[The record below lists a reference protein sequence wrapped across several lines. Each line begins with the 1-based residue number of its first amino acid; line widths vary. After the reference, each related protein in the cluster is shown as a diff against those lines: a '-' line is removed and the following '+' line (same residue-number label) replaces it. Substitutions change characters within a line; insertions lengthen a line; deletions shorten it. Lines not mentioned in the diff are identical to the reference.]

1 MAHHNCFASIL
12 VFLFTVDHPIMDEE
26 TQDDDGIENP
36 ERQVPRS
43 VRKLVDERQRYE
55 IFPNGNS
62 QFLTKRAMQELRDGM
77 ATDEEASTFEPIGN
91 QSSSTK
97 KTTVKVPEPN
107 DRYGAGR
114 EIVTLRLRAMRGSTL
129 PDLFEGD
136 SISGVYPNYA
146 RRMDEMT
153 LLRDR
158 EEFLQKT
165 GFREFRILQV
175 FWGYKSLVHSLV
187 GRQRTGPDGRR
198 RLSIM
203 SSSNSDTNAYVVCE
217 VVIR

>member
-1 MAHHNCFASIL
+1 MDYSQF
-12 VFLFTVDHPIMDEE
+12 FEGDEE
-26 TQDDDGIENP
+26 EHVEI
-36 ERQVPRS
+36 PRA

-62 QFLTKRAMQELRDGM
+62 QFLTRRAMQELKEGM
-77 ATDEEASTFEPIGN
+77 AADAEASTFEPAN
-91 QSSSTK
+91 QPYSAK
-97 KTTVKVPEPN
+97 KKATIKVPEPN

-114 EIVTLRLRAMRGSTL
+114 EIVTLRLRAMRGNTL

-136 SISGVYPNYA
+136 SISGVYPTYV
-146 RRMDEMT
+146 RKMDKMT
-153 LLRDR
+153 LLPDR

-165 GFREFRILQV
+165 GFREFRILEV

-187 GRQRTGPDGRR
+187 GRQRTASDGSRR
-198 RLSIM
+198 VSKM

-217 VVIR
+217 VVIK